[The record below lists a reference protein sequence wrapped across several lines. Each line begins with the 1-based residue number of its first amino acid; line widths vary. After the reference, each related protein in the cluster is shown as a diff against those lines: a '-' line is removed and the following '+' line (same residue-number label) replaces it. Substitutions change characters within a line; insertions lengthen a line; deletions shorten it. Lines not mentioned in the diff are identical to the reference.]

1 MTYSMKLKEEIC
13 SNSISRNDIF
23 PELSA
28 IIRYDAFIQENG
40 FSLTFENASIARRV
54 YKDIK
59 SLFNLSVHITV
70 RNQKRFRNK
79 QIYILE
85 VKDHAPMILER
96 LNIKRQ
102 DFKTTFFRV
111 EEDKVHN
118 ESLKTYELKGYKYVY
133 GAKLALKYDMKKLE
147 EIILNTAKLGDFVSY
162 RINFTLKDRNAA
174 DSELLAGAYKNAEIQ
189 ADSIAKVAGLQISKC
204 LKTSF
209 QPLERD
215 FYSRNAYES
224 SRASVQFAKNADF
237 QNIFIPEDI
246 EVERE
251 IYCIFLAE

>member
-1 MTYSMKLKEEIC
+1 MEILVKG
-13 SNSISRNDIF
+13 
-23 PELSA
+23 EMVK
-28 IIRYDAFIQENG
+28 
-40 FSLTFENASIARRV
+40 TFKPDQIEINYTFN
-54 YKDIK
+54 YKDQSYEKIIDLGTK
-59 SLFNLSVHITV
+59 AIENYVSL
-70 RNQKRFRNK
+70 
-79 QIYILE
+79 
-85 VKDHAPMILER
+85 LER

-111 EEDKVHN
+111 EEDKVYN
-118 ESLKTYELKGYKYVY
+118 ENLKTYELKGYKYVY

-147 EIILNTAKLGDFVSY
+147 EIILNTAKFGDFVSY

>member
-1 MTYSMKLKEEIC
+1 MEILVKGEMVKTFKPDQIEI
-13 SNSISRNDIF
+13 N
-23 PELSA
+23 
-28 IIRYDAFIQENG
+28 YAFN
-40 FSLTFENASIARRV
+40 
-54 YKDIK
+54 YKDQSYEKIIELGTK
-59 SLFNLSVHITV
+59 AIENYVNL
-70 RNQKRFRNK
+70 
-79 QIYILE
+79 
-85 VKDHAPMILER
+85 LER

-111 EEDKVHN
+111 EEDKVYN
-118 ESLKTYELKGYKYVY
+118 ENLKTYELKGYKYVY
-133 GAKLALKYDMKKLE
+133 DAKLTLKYDMKKLE

-174 DSELLAGAYKNAEIQ
+174 DSELLAGAYKNAKIQ

-224 SRASVQFAKNADF
+224 SRASVQFAKSADF

-251 IYCIFLAE
+251 IYCVFLAE

>member
-1 MTYSMKLKEEIC
+1 MEILVKGEMVKTFKPDQIEINYTFNYKGQ
-13 SNSISRNDIF
+13 SYEKII
-23 PELSA
+23 ELGTKA
-28 IIRYDAFIQENG
+28 IENY
-40 FSLTFENASIARRV
+40 V
-54 YKDIK
+54 
-59 SLFNLSVHITV
+59 NL
-70 RNQKRFRNK
+70 
-79 QIYILE
+79 
-85 VKDHAPMILER
+85 LER

-111 EEDKVHN
+111 EEDKVYN

-133 GAKLALKYDMKKLE
+133 GAKLTLKYDIKKLE
-147 EIILNTAKLGDFVSY
+147 EIILNTAKFGDFVSY
-162 RINFTLKDRNAA
+162 RINFALKDRNAA

-224 SRASVQFAKNADF
+224 SRACVQYAKSADF

>member
-1 MTYSMKLKEEIC
+1 MEILVKGEMLKTFKPDQIEINYTFNYKGQ
-13 SNSISRNDIF
+13 SYEKII
-23 PELSA
+23 ELGTKA
-28 IIRYDAFIQENG
+28 IENY
-40 FSLTFENASIARRV
+40 V
-54 YKDIK
+54 
-59 SLFNLSVHITV
+59 NL
-70 RNQKRFRNK
+70 
-79 QIYILE
+79 
-85 VKDHAPMILER
+85 LER

-111 EEDKVHN
+111 EEDKVYN
-118 ESLKTYELKGYKYVY
+118 ENLKTYELKGYKYVY
-133 GAKLALKYDMKKLE
+133 GAKLTLKYDMKKLE
-147 EIILNTAKLGDFVSY
+147 EIILNTAKFGDFVSY
-162 RINFTLKDRNAA
+162 RLNFALKDRNAA
-174 DSELLAGAYKNAEIQ
+174 DSELLAGAYKNAKIQ

-224 SRASVQFAKNADF
+224 SRASVQFAKSADF

-251 IYCIFLAE
+251 IYCVFLAE